1 MSQLRK
7 TPSIAAAAFVLML
20 GMQLAKAQSGRNL
33 GPTGDVR
40 NISLS
45 GKVVMADGSPPPEP
59 VAIERVCSAKIV
71 RVGYTDA
78 TGFFAFQLV
87 ETLPSMQDVSESGGD
102 AYAARSVVSFN
113 VNSANPQQPPL
124 QAAGTISGTSMMQD
138 CDLRASLPGYQ
149 SSSVMIHVEGLVGTT
164 NVGTIVLV
172 KTEKQKAPIVSA
184 TSMDVP
190 KRAKKAY
197 EKATADLHKH
207 NLADAQKQLEE
218 AVKLYPR
225 YADAWT
231 DLGYLYAQQNQLAEA
246 RTAFTQARQADDKF
260 VPACVGLASVAM
272 RQSNWTE
279 SQDLSARATELDG
292 KNFPAAFYYNAVA
305 NLQLGRLEKA
315 EKSARMA
322 DQLDVQHSLQ
332 QLKLLLGSVLDL
344 EQKYAEAAEQ
354 FKLYLKYPGARNTD
368 KIQQRIIELEKLAA
382 QPVASQPKDSSG
394 FAAAVPATEVR
405 PATVTNLETIRGADA
420 EPPIAPIPLR
430 NWAPPDIDEVVPPV
444 STAVPCPVQDVVKR
458 VSARAKELMENLQKF
473 TATERIEQ
481 VEVDKAGY
489 PHQSTSTTFKYV
501 AEIREARKD
510 GLPVEEYRDGSAS
523 TKSLL
528 GGLSTKGMVTHA
540 LLFHPTLIDNL
551 NITCEG
557 LGNLQGR
564 PAWQLRFA
572 QRPDRP
578 LYFRAYNTSKGTF
591 PVEMKGRAWAAVD
604 SYRVLRVETD
614 LEKPVTEIGLL
625 KDHMIIDYQP
635 VEFAKRN
642 VELWLPQ
649 TAYLYMD
656 FANRRTYRK
665 HSFSDFELFS
675 VDLTEKTKQPAE
687 PD

>member
-1 MSQLRK
+1 MSKLRK
-7 TPSIAAAAFVLML
+7 APSIAAAAFVLL
-20 GMQLAKAQSGRNL
+20 GHQLAVAQGRSV
-33 GPTGDVR
+33 TGDVH

-45 GKVVMADGSPPPEP
+45 GKVVMADGSAPPGP
-59 VAIERVCSAKIV
+59 VAIERVCNAKTV
-71 RVGYTDA
+71 RVGYSDA
-78 TGFFAFQLV
+78 TGFFSFQLV
-87 ETLPSMQDVSESGGD
+87 ETFSSMQDASESGGD
-102 AYAARSVVSFN
+102 AYVARSVVSFN
-113 VNSANPQQPPL
+113 VNATNTQQAPL
-124 QAAGTISGTSMMQD
+124 QAAGPVGGTALLQD

-164 NVGTIVLV
+164 NVGTIVLA
-172 KTEKQKAPIVSA
+172 KAEKQPLIVSS

-190 KRAKKAY
+190 KRARKAY

-207 NLADAQKQLEE
+207 KLADAEKELEE
-218 AVKLYPR
+218 AVKVYPR

-231 DLGYLYAQQNQLAEA
+231 GLGYLYAQQNHLAEA
-246 RTAFTQARQADDKF
+246 RAAFTQARQADDKF

-279 SQDLSARATELDG
+279 AQDLSARATELDG

-332 QLKLLLGSVLDL
+332 QMKLLLGSILDL

-354 FKLYLKYPGARNTD
+354 FKLYLKYPGARNTE

-382 QPVASQPKDSSG
+382 QPVAAQPKDSPASV
-394 FAAAVPATEVR
+394 AAVPATEVR
-405 PATVTNLETIRGADA
+405 PATVTNLETIRAADA
-420 EPPIAPIPLR
+420 QPPIAPIPPR
-430 NWAPPDIDEVVPPV
+430 NWAPPGIDEVVPPV
-444 STAVPCPVQDVVKR
+444 STAVPCPVQEVVKR
-458 VSARAKELMENLQKF
+458 VSTRAKELMDNLQKF

-489 PHQSTSTTFKYV
+489 PHQSTSATFKYV

-540 LLFHPTLIDNL
+540 LLFHPALIDNL

-604 SYRVLRVETD
+604 SYHVLRVETD
-614 LEKPVTEIGLL
+614 LVKPVTEIGLL
-625 KDHMIIDYQP
+625 KDHLIIDYQP
-635 VEFAKRN
+635 VEFPKRN

-665 HSFSDFELFS
+665 HSFGDFELFS
-675 VDLTEKTKQPAE
+675 VDTTEKTKQPAE